1 MRKSNRAYNSTRSIY
16 ESYNGARVSDSYWS
30 KLTKACR
37 AADVPLDGESVR
49 LLFELRKVSSHLVA
63 NVLMVKEHLPITS
76 PTTSPTTGKAI
87 YQRVSEL
94 GISPNLSTFYR
105 WFYRLGLEFKSDT
118 LYDSNAVALV
128 LLQAYIYKFKQRRLT
143 NARQN

>member
-16 ESYNGARVSDSYWS
+16 EYYNGARVSDSYWCR
-30 KLTKACR
+30 LTKACR
-37 AADVPLDGESVR
+37 VADVPLDGESVK
-49 LLFELRKVSSHLVA
+49 LLFQLRKVSSHLVS
-63 NVLMVKEHLPITS
+63 NVLMIKGHLPTTS

-105 WFYRLGLEFKSDT
+105 WFYRLGLEFRSET
-118 LYDSNAVALV
+118 LYDPNTVALV
-128 LLQAYIYKFKQRRLT
+128 LLQACIYKFKQRRLS
-143 NARQN
+143 NAR